1 MRRHLRISKHFA
13 PWIERARNL
22 KSRTE
27 ARALFEKEIK
37 EGNTELDI
45 LKAKLLP
52 YQQDGMIHLAFGER
66 SLLADEMGLGKTIQA
81 IAACELLRRRKNI
94 RRVLVVCP
102 ASVKAEWEDQIARF
116 TDQTSR
122 LVFGPRAARL
132 VMYAKETPAL
142 FTIVNYEQVL
152 GDADDINQLFK
163 PDVVILDEAQRIKNW
178 PTKTAQRVKSL
189 RAPYAFVL
197 TGTPVENRIDEV
209 YSIIQYLD
217 PEIFGPLFRFNRD
230 FYELDERG
238 RPIAFKNMGE
248 LNRRLKNVM
257 LRRRKKDVETQL
269 PGRTVQNFFVRMEPE
284 QQLRYDDYNYKASIL
299 IAQGQKRPLS
309 PKEFEILQMYLA
321 CMRMLCDTPAILDP
335 KCRIS
340 PKLEELEN
348 ILADLLQDKTR
359 KVIIF
364 SEWERM
370 LELVRGLADE
380 LGVAYAW
387 HTGSVPQHKR
397 RDEISK
403 FKSDAKCR
411 LFLSTDAGA
420 TGLNLQV
427 ASAVI
432 NVDLP
437 WNPAKLEQRIA
448 RAWRK
453 NQTRSVSVINLVTE
467 NSIEHNILHLL
478 STETDDGRQRTRRH
492 GRSGQDGHA
501 IWPQGDDRPHAG
513 DDEAVS
519 SAAHRDDRRSFDGI
533 LRRTAW
539 RESAP
544 RRSLRRRRRGRAD
557 RDCTRRGCRCSDRR
571 ACAPSSAG
579 GLAEPFLHDH
589 CSRCMGND
597 ASSCR
602 IRTCRLPLVKQT
614 NTPS

>member
-1 MRRHLRISKHFA
+1 
-13 PWIERARNL
+13 
-22 KSRTE
+22 
-27 ARALFEKEIK
+27 
-37 EGNTELDI
+37 
-45 LKAKLLP
+45 
-52 YQQDGMIHLAFGER
+52 
-66 SLLADEMGLGKTIQA
+66 
-81 IAACELLRRRKNI
+81 
-94 RRVLVVCP
+94 
-102 ASVKAEWEDQIARF
+102 
-116 TDQTSR
+116 
-122 LVFGPRAARL
+122 
-132 VMYAKETPAL
+132 
-142 FTIVNYEQVL
+142 
-152 GDADDINQLFK
+152 
-163 PDVVILDEAQRIKNW
+163 
-178 PTKTAQRVKSL
+178 
-189 RAPYAFVL
+189 
-197 TGTPVENRIDEV
+197 
-209 YSIIQYLD
+209 
-217 PEIFGPLFRFNRD
+217 
-230 FYELDERG
+230 
-238 RPIAFKNMGE
+238 MGE

-309 PKEFEILQMYLA
+309 PKEFEILQMHLA

-380 LGVAYAW
+380 MGVAYAW

-478 STETDDGRQRTRRH
+478 AQKQTMADSVLDGMGDLDKMDMPSGRKAMIDRMQAMMKPSAPPRIVTIEEALTESFVERH
-492 GRSGQDGHA
+492 GENLHLVEACAVEGGGEQIVIVLDADAAVLAEERARLTAREDWSSLSCTIIARDAWETMQALAASGLVAFLASSKRTLHRKEN
-501 IWPQGDDRPHAG
+501 PQSAG
-513 DDEAVS
+513 DVPKE
-519 SAAHRDDRRSFDGI
+519 G
-533 LRRTAW
+533 
-539 RESAP
+539 
-544 RRSLRRRRRGRAD
+544 
-557 RDCTRRGCRCSDRR
+557 
-571 ACAPSSAG
+571 
-579 GLAEPFLHDH
+579 
-589 CSRCMGND
+589 
-597 ASSCR
+597 ASSEPTDIAVR
-602 IRTCRLPLVKQT
+602 EAA
-614 NTPS
+614 

>member
-1 MRRHLRISKHFA
+1 MKKTKTAHKAKKVLKTPPKFGWDSTDQEEIDRRRERGKTDITTIEALEKNHPFYGTFRVASSSGGAYEVEIRDLTGFTNSCGCADHQVNRLGTCKHIEGVVAALKRRRAAQFREATKTGSPRIEVFLSRDGEVAPRIVWPQRISSSFNAAVKHALLPWLGRDGKLTTNPKKIDALIEASTSFTADVRRHLRISKHFA
-13 PWIERARNL
+13 SWIERARNL

-132 VMYAKETPAL
+132 AMYAKETPAL

-209 YSIIQYLD
+209 YSIVQYLD

-335 KCRIS
+335 KCV
-340 PKLEELEN
+340 N
-348 ILADLLQDKTR
+348 
-359 KVIIF
+359 
-364 SEWERM
+364 
-370 LELVRGLADE
+370 
-380 LGVAYAW
+380 
-387 HTGSVPQHKR
+387 
-397 RDEISK
+397 
-403 FKSDAKCR
+403 
-411 LFLSTDAGA
+411 
-420 TGLNLQV
+420 
-427 ASAVI
+427 
-432 NVDLP
+432 
-437 WNPAKLEQRIA
+437 AKLKCPLFPQR
-448 RAWRK
+448 
-453 NQTRSVSVINLVTE
+453 E
-467 NSIEHNILHLL
+467 NVLFW
-478 STETDDGRQRTRRH
+478 DG
-492 GRSGQDGHA
+492 DG
-501 IWPQGDDRPHAG
+501 
-513 DDEAVS
+513 
-519 SAAHRDDRRSFDGI
+519 
-533 LRRTAW
+533 
-539 RESAP
+539 
-544 RRSLRRRRRGRAD
+544 
-557 RDCTRRGCRCSDRR
+557 GC
-571 ACAPSSAG
+571 G
-579 GLAEPFLHDH
+579 
-589 CSRCMGND
+589 
-597 ASSCR
+597 
-602 IRTCRLPLVKQT
+602 
-614 NTPS
+614 